1 MPTVQILPALTISF
15 MMNYKDIVSRPTD
28 FWNTCFSDLSISLM
42 EYILMVKSD
51 PIVGAWK
58 LNVAMSKFS
67 SVLLKVL
74 NETVPKEKTEI
85 YQELDDRIVMT
96 VSATLTGR
104 EPISAKYSW
113 PRQGSIA
120 RILENVPSME
130 GISIIE
136 TLIAPGEW
144 YVTFLKDGK
153 QLLAVHKVVS
163 KDGKTMN
170 LTYIGADAQ
179 GNCFDQIDVYDRQ

>member
-1 MPTVQILPALTISF
+1 MA
-15 MMNYKDIVSRPTD
+15 
-28 FWNTCFSDLSISLM
+28 
-42 EYILMVKSD
+42 ESD
-51 PIVGAWK
+51 PIIGTWK
-58 LNVAMSKFS
+58 LNVSQSRFS
-67 SVLLKVL
+67 PILLTAL

-113 PRQGSIA
+113 PRQGGIA

-179 GNCFDQIDVYDRQ
+179 GNRFDQIDIYNRQ

>member
-1 MPTVQILPALTISF
+1 LFSGTYPEDFPMPKP
-15 MMNYKDIVSRPTD
+15 
-28 FWNTCFSDLSISLM
+28 
-42 EYILMVKSD
+42 D
-51 PIVGAWK
+51 PIIGTWK
-58 LNVAMSKFS
+58 LNVVKSRFS

-104 EPISAKYSW
+104 EPISAKCSW
-113 PRQGSIA
+113 PRQGGIA
-120 RILENVPSME
+120 SILENVPSME
-130 GISIIE
+130 GVSIIE

-179 GNCFDQIDVYDRQ
+179 GNHFDQIDVYDKQ

>member
-1 MPTVQILPALTISF
+1 MFKP
-15 MMNYKDIVSRPTD
+15 
-28 FWNTCFSDLSISLM
+28 
-42 EYILMVKSD
+42 D
-51 PIVGAWK
+51 PIIGTWK
-58 LNVAMSKFS
+58 LNVVKSRFS

-85 YQELDDRIVMT
+85 YQELDDQIVMT

-104 EPISAKYSW
+104 EPISAKVSW
-113 PRQGSIA
+113 PRQGGIA
-120 RILENVPSME
+120 GILENVPALE
-130 GISIIE
+130 GFSIIE

-163 KDGKTMN
+163 KDGKMMN
-170 LTYIGADAQ
+170 LTYFGADEQ
-179 GNCFDQIDVYDRQ
+179 GNHFDQIDVYDRQ

>member
-1 MPTVQILPALTISF
+1 MPKP
-15 MMNYKDIVSRPTD
+15 
-28 FWNTCFSDLSISLM
+28 
-42 EYILMVKSD
+42 D
-51 PIVGAWK
+51 PIIGTWK
-58 LNVAMSKFS
+58 LNVVKSRFS

-85 YQELDDRIVMT
+85 YQELDDQIVMT

-104 EPISAKYSW
+104 EPISAKVSW
-113 PRQGSIA
+113 PRQGGIA

-179 GNCFDQIDVYDRQ
+179 GNRFDQIDVYDRQ